1 MCRLGKLRI
10 ALLAIILSGCFGGGG
25 GSSSAVVTSTDNS
38 LNRGTSLSY
47 SSSNAT
53 TLADTSEF
61 QYFNYSSAVSNQNP
75 LEVINAHKAY
85 GYGLTGSGETIAI
98 IDAGFTTSHNELDS
112 KTITQYGTQT
122 AATGDTATADH
133 GLIVSSVASAE
144 DDGGGMQG
152 VAPAASLHW
161 ASYNQRNGNTYYPTH
176 WANATDNAS
185 SAVVQNNSWGIDYQI
200 DSLKSDIS
208 SNGWSNAY
216 AIGQK
221 FNSSGY
227 TANEASASDYIT
239 ALNNFQDH
247 GVIVYALSNT
257 TDFSDADFQAALPEL
272 FSQLKEA
279 WIAAVNIEITGSSGS
294 ETYTRKS
301 APCGSTAKY
310 CLGADGYQIVG
321 AAYDSSNT
329 SSYWANVSG
338 TSFVAPQISGAVAI
352 LAEAFPNHTPAQ
364 LTDRLL
370 ASADNSF
377 FSHDGAVT
385 FGNGVEH
392 GYDDEFG
399 HGVMDIYA
407 ALNPITSSAYTR
419 VYTGNSSESG
429 ESYQLQSSKLYTSK
443 ALGNSLQ
450 RGLIGEYGYTYD
462 DLDGGFKY
470 DMSYHINRLKNTSS
484 SIDLA
489 SELDSL
495 RKISSANPINAGP
508 SAKLNTLITIGNNPL
523 PIESFYDLSIA
534 SIDLADYETSY
545 LSSDRT
551 GLGIGASYRVADA
564 LLSFGVAMPLE
575 NQSGESLGTN
585 KTLVS
590 SIEYGNPENTSVVL
604 MAGLTREQDSLLGS
618 KGFNAFSLRGAQ
630 TTTKFSTL
638 KAQKQLTEKLS
649 LIGLAS
655 IARSDMTSPNDSFVG
670 RANNVKSSSFT
681 LLASIKDFTDGD
693 ELTFFVSQPERV
705 SDGWLAIRLA
715 SLADHSRNISYST
728 KNVNLE
734 PNGREFNYG
743 FSYKKDLTDDLTLA
757 LKHSIASNQNHS
769 IDSNI
774 VNSSYL
780 GMAYKDIK
788 LGFVKSLESQKLDA
802 KLAYSYNF

>member
-1 MCRLGKLRI
+1 
-10 ALLAIILSGCFGGGG
+10 
-25 GSSSAVVTSTDNS
+25 
-38 LNRGTSLSY
+38 
-47 SSSNAT
+47 
-53 TLADTSEF
+53 
-61 QYFNYSSAVSNQNP
+61 
-75 LEVINAHKAY
+75 
-85 GYGLTGSGETIAI
+85 
-98 IDAGFTTSHNELDS
+98 
-112 KTITQYGTQT
+112 
-122 AATGDTATADH
+122 
-133 GLIVSSVASAE
+133 
-144 DDGGGMQG
+144 
-152 VAPAASLHW
+152 
-161 ASYNQRNGNTYYPTH
+161 
-176 WANATDNAS
+176 
-185 SAVVQNNSWGIDYQI
+185 
-200 DSLKSDIS
+200 
-208 SNGWSNAY
+208 
-216 AIGQK
+216 
-221 FNSSGY
+221 
-227 TANEASASDYIT
+227 
-239 ALNNFQDH
+239 
-247 GVIVYALSNT
+247 
-257 TDFSDADFQAALPEL
+257 
-272 FSQLKEA
+272 
-279 WIAAVNIEITGSSGS
+279 
-294 ETYTRKS
+294 
-301 APCGSTAKY
+301 
-310 CLGADGYQIVG
+310 
-321 AAYDSSNT
+321 
-329 SSYWANVSG
+329 
-338 TSFVAPQISGAVAI
+338 
-352 LAEAFPNHTPAQ
+352 
-364 LTDRLL
+364 
-370 ASADNSF
+370 
-377 FSHDGAVT
+377 
-385 FGNGVEH
+385 
-392 GYDDEFG
+392 
-399 HGVMDIYA
+399 
-407 ALNPITSSAYTR
+407 
-419 VYTGNSSESG
+419 
-429 ESYQLQSSKLYTSK
+429 LQSSKLYTSK

-462 DLDGGFKY
+462 DLGGGFKY
-470 DMSYHINRLKNTSS
+470 DMSYHINRLNNTNS
-484 SIDLA
+484 SIDLN
-489 SELDSL
+489 SELNSL
-495 RKISSANPINAGP
+495 RKISSANPINTNN
-508 SAKLNTLITIGNNPL
+508 SAKLNASITIGNNPL

-693 ELTFFVSQPERV
+693 ELTFFVSQPDRV
-705 SDGWLAIRLA
+705 SDGWLAIRLP

-780 GMAYKDIK
+780 GMVYKDIK